1 LPNEPLARLLNWVA
15 LDKSEGVVKGHFS
28 LAMLCGC
35 VVARVV
41 EEKAQRDSP
50 KTPHREPTGV
60 QSTSVKEAFLPRGRA
75 LN

>member
-1 LPNEPLARLLNWVA
+1 LPNEPWARLLNWVA

-60 QSTSVKEAFLPRGRA
+60 HRLASKKLF
-75 LN
+75 